1 MNILNWQI
9 NKNDFK
15 YNLHPPILTYFHTL
29 MKIIPNLFT
38 LLNLFFGCIALIC
51 ILQNGITIIYSPEG
65 TQYADFPERIWLAPL
80 FIGLAAIVDFLDGFV
95 ARLLNHVSPLGRE
108 LDSLA
113 DVVSFGVAPGLI
125 IYQFLR
131 LSFMG
136 QDDGADVSMIWLLP
150 ALILP
155 CAAAYRLAVFN
166 LDTTQSRSFKG
177 VPVPAV
183 GLMVASFPL
192 IYWTRNSNWILN
204 LLLNKWIL
212 YAIVIFLS
220 LAMISRIPMLS
231 MKFDGKKDPQL
242 LPRLILIILSLIS
255 IFILQW
261 LAVPLIFLF
270 YIVISLLFKN
280 KIA

>member
-1 MNILNWQI
+1 
-9 NKNDFK
+9 
-15 YNLHPPILTYFHTL
+15 
-29 MKIIPNLFT
+29 MKFIPNLFT

-80 FIGLAAIVDFLDGFV
+80 FIGLAAIVDFLDGLI
-95 ARLLNHVSPLGRE
+95 ARLLNQASPLGRE

-231 MKFDGKKDPQL
+231 MKFGGKKDPQL
-242 LPRLILIILSLIS
+242 LPRLILILLSLIS
-255 IFILQW
+255 VFILQW

-280 KIA
+280 RIA